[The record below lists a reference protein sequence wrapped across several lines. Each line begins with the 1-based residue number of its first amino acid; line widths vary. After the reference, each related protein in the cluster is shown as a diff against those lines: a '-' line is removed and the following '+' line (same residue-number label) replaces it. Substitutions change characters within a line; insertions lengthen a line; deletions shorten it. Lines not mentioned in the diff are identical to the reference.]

1 MKKVIMKKVKLV
13 SLAMVFFAGF
23 LSAKTITKDGIEYE
37 QVCNV
42 PTGCSYDA
50 QTGECPLCEWER
62 KWDIEI
68 VRDVVPVKVDRRVDK
83 SLIGNEIEGRY
94 QVTHAE
100 NTEGFF
106 AIWESGVYLDI
117 SKLGENLY
125 MVNVNGIGKVNGQNV
140 DCSDPPIFTMKLDSD
155 GNQLNRIDI
164 AKGSCPIS
172 KFVPVREEGIIGS
185 PLSQYTRWD
194 YTLEG
199 LKKSKRWSATG
210 EHCVVGPCKGIR
222 YITHIFYYKRITNG

>member
-1 MKKVIMKKVKLV
+1 MKKVKLV

-68 VRDVVPVKVDRRVDK
+68 VRDVVPVKVDRKVDK
-83 SLIGNEIEGRY
+83 SLVGKTIEGKY

-106 AIWESGVYLDI
+106 AIWEKGVYLDI
-117 SKLGENLY
+117 SKIGKNLY
-125 MVNVNGIGKVNGQNV
+125 LVNVNGIGKVNGQKM
-140 DCSDPPIFTMKLDSD
+140 DCSDPPIFSMELDSS
-155 GNQLNRIDI
+155 GKMLNRNVIYV
-164 AKGSCPIS
+164 GSCPIS
-172 KFVPVREEGIIGS
+172 EFVPDTHWLITS
-185 PLSQYTRWD
+185 
-194 YTLEG
+194 EG
-199 LKKSKRWSATG
+199 LKKIKKWSINRSNGKRWT
-210 EHCVVGPCKGIR
+210 CVVGPCDFLKDM
-222 YITHIFYYKRITNG
+222 THIFYYKRITNG

>member
-1 MKKVIMKKVKLV
+1 MKKVKLV

-50 QTGECPLCEWER
+50 QTGECPTCELER

-83 SLIGNEIEGRY
+83 SLIGKEIEGRY

-106 AIWESGVYLDI
+106 AIWEKGIYLDI
-117 SKLGENLY
+117 SKIGNNLY
-125 MVNVNGIGKVNGQNV
+125 LVNVNGIGKVNGEKV
-140 DCSDPPIFTMKLDSD
+140 DCSNPTIFSMELDSN
-155 GNQLNRIDI
+155 GKMLNRIDI
-164 AKGSCPIS
+164 ANGSCPIS
-172 KFVPVREEGIIGS
+172 TFVPDTHWT
-185 PLSQYTRWD
+185 LSI
-194 YTLEG
+194 EG
-199 LKKSKRWSATG
+199 LRKVKKWSINRETGKRWT
-210 EHCVVGPCKGIR
+210 CVVGPCDFLKDM
-222 YITHIFYYKRITNG
+222 THIFYYKRITNG